1 MRTFIEVPSSLRKE
15 IMAKFNRSKPIV
27 WRALNYVTNN
37 RRAKEIRAYALSHGG
52 SIVEKD
58 FLPNCRTEH
67 TDREMIQT
75 FSGGIQV
82 RISKVKDD
90 VRLLEDGKILEHYG
104 DMTLQ
109 AWGALLFHAQRL
121 SERRISELSAQ

>member
-15 IMAKFNRSKPIV
+15 IMARFNRSKPIV
-27 WRALNYVTNN
+27 WRALNYVTDN

-82 RISKVKDD
+82 RISKVRDD
-90 VRLLEDGKILEHYG
+90 VQLLQDGRVLEHYG
-104 DMTLQ
+104 DMTLR
-109 AWGALLFHAQRL
+109 AWGKLLYRAQCL
-121 SERRISELSAQ
+121 SERRISEVTAR